1 MKKKGFV
8 ALVLSVLCMS
18 LILTSCSSGVPEGMK
33 PLKVGTTT
41 IKYIPKDALIDVYP
55 MPYDE
60 KMILELLQNNLFVEF
75 EGTYSGGIVDK
86 SMYYEMADL
95 AARTELSKFLDTIV
109 QGYSAKVSGILSEV
123 KTTQNNADVNEM
135 VASAGKTVQEAFTVS
150 RQQGAKVLCKYYVPT
165 GNKYEYHVSIFY
177 NPQAVINYLEQTE
190 LIKKAGDQQVQLQQA
205 LNDVIKEAKKGTPMD
220 QKQ

>member
-8 ALVLSVLCMS
+8 ALILSVLCMS

-86 SMYYEMADL
+86 IMYYEMADL

-150 RQQGAKVLCKYYVPT
+150 RQQGAKVLCKYYIPT

>member
-8 ALVLSVLCMS
+8 VLVLSVLCVS
-18 LILTSCSSGVPEGMK
+18 FIFTSCSSGVPEGMK

-41 IKYIPKDALIDVYP
+41 IKYIPKDAVIDVYP

-150 RQQGAKVLCKYYVPT
+150 RQQGAKVLCKYYIPT

>member
-8 ALVLSVLCMS
+8 ALILSVLCMS

-150 RQQGAKVLCKYYVPT
+150 RQQGADRKSVV
-165 GNKYEYHVSIFY
+165 
-177 NPQAVINYLEQTE
+177 
-190 LIKKAGDQQVQLQQA
+190 
-205 LNDVIKEAKKGTPMD
+205 
-220 QKQ
+220 

>member
-8 ALVLSVLCMS
+8 VLVLSVLCVS
-18 LILTSCSSGVPEGMK
+18 FIFTSCSSGVPEGMK

-41 IKYIPKDALIDVYP
+41 IKYIPKDAVIDVYP

-95 AARTELSKFLDTIV
+95 AARAELSKFLDTIV

-150 RQQGAKVLCKYYVPT
+150 RQQGAKVLCKYYIPT